1 MDRDDLVRTMQENN
15 MVLASLKMLPVK
27 IHKEMFTFAIDGIN
41 DNKEVLAAVLNGLE
55 IDTSDSID
63 KSTGELLI
71 FDV

>member
-1 MDRDDLVRTMQENN
+1 MKTLQENN

-55 IDTSDSID
+55 IDTSESID
-63 KSTGELLI
+63 
-71 FDV
+71 

>member
-1 MDRDDLVRTMQENN
+1 MDRDDLVKTLQENN

-27 IHKEMFTFAIDGIN
+27 IHKEMFTFAIEGIN

-63 KSTGELLI
+63 KTTGELLI